1 MTAEANSEEAQA
13 ELKVMKPE
21 GKLEDANTEIRT
33 ALGSE
38 SSTHTWKSIL
48 RDWLLR
54 RRRRTRTL

>member
-38 SSTHTWKSIL
+38 SSTHT
-48 RDWLLR
+48 
-54 RRRRTRTL
+54 